1 MGPPL
6 TLRNYILQYARQHTV
21 IYTIGRLPINFSK
34 KTLFINKYRNFEIR
48 NVLLATAIDPE
59 PLRTHLSSRNTT
71 YWWQCRCIL
80 LPTNR

>member
-34 KTLFINKYRNFEIR
+34 KTLFINKYRNFEVR
-48 NVLLATAIDPE
+48 NV
-59 PLRTHLSSRNTT
+59 
-71 YWWQCRCIL
+71 
-80 LPTNR
+80 